1 MGSVKLRTEVPGP
14 RSREL
19 LRLVEEHT
27 PRAVFHLTPI
37 AVARALELAMPQN
50 PQIQS
55 SEIRRLLELGTRWD
69 GRRETAAVP
78 SGPAPPDAIEEGEG
92 ELWDMSGK
100 ETPF

>member
-1 MGSVKLRTEVPGP
+1 VSYGNFRSKLIV
-14 RSREL
+14 
-19 LRLVEEHT
+19 
-27 PRAVFHLTPI
+27 RALNEDLTPI

>member
-1 MGSVKLRTEVPGP
+1 MSYGNFRSKLIV
-14 RSREL
+14 
-19 LRLVEEHT
+19 
-27 PRAVFHLTPI
+27 RALNEDLTPI

>member
-1 MGSVKLRTEVPGP
+1 MSYGDFRSKLI
-14 RSREL
+14 
-19 LRLVEEHT
+19 LRILKEG
-27 PRAVFHLTPI
+27 LTPI
-37 AVARALELAMPQN
+37 GVAQALELAMPEH
-50 PQIQS
+50 PRIQS
-55 SEIRRLLELGTRWD
+55 EEIRRLSELGTRWD